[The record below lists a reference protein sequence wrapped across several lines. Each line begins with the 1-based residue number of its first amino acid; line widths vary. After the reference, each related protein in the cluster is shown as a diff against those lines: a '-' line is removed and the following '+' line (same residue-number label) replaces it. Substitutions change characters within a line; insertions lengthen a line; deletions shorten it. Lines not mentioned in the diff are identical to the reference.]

1 MPNSTDLVSH
11 ATCFATRPSHIH
23 SPAPVF
29 RVVGI
34 MAQED
39 GLRVGDAA
47 SSLSQV
53 DSEADSVNPRLS
65 ARLAATKKECA
76 GVAQVLASPDHALPA
91 KDFGKQLDLTIVR
104 VDEVAAMVETVRC

>member
-11 ATCFATRPSHIH
+11 ATCLATRPSHIRLH
-23 SPAPVF
+23 PNF

-65 ARLAATKKECA
+65 ARLAATKKACA